1 MNCSSL
7 WVKLFETMMEVWND
21 KISYTSAD
29 YSFFINCGG
38 DEMNFEGNE
47 YEQDL
52 NPEGASHFSSSEK
65 WAYSSTG
72 VYTSNNGASYI
83 AKNTFSL
90 NVVSPEFYQ
99 TARLAPLSLKY
110 YGLCLRQGSYRV
122 KLYFAEIMY
131 SDDHTFSSLGKR
143 IFDVSIQVS
152 S

>member
-1 MNCSSL
+1 
-7 WVKLFETMMEVWND
+7 MMEVWYD
-21 KISYTSAD
+21 KITFTSAD

-38 DEMNFEGNE
+38 DGMNFEGNK
-47 YEQDL
+47 YEQDI
-52 NPEGASHFSSSEK
+52 NAPSDGASHFFSSEK

-72 VYTSNNGASYI
+72 VYTSNNDASYI

-90 NVVSPEFYQ
+90 NVVGPAFYQ

-110 YGLCLRQGSYRV
+110 YGLCLREGSYKV
-122 KLYFAEIMY
+122 KLYFAEIMF